1 MAEAAA
7 EEAKVEGG
15 YGLSH
20 LSGGQ
25 KTVVVAALIFA
36 VLKLDPAPFYIL
48 DELDHALDPQY
59 RAQIALLI
67 NELSAQSQ
75 FLITTFKPEIIRSA
89 SAKIFEVSFKAKKS
103 AIIEINQE
111 RALKIVKAAPLCE
124 ENANNVMK
132 VEEEYSVSD
141 SQPSKAAASVN

>member
-48 DELDHALDPQY
+48 DEFDHALDPQY
-59 RAQIALLI
+59 RA
-67 NELSAQSQ
+67 
-75 FLITTFKPEIIRSA
+75 
-89 SAKIFEVSFKAKKS
+89 
-103 AIIEINQE
+103 
-111 RALKIVKAAPLCE
+111 
-124 ENANNVMK
+124 
-132 VEEEYSVSD
+132 
-141 SQPSKAAASVN
+141 